1 MNEYWLVSVPG
12 DPNPEGAWKKVN
24 RLTSEQ
30 NEWSVNSKFQIPD
43 LKVGTLDSLVSLS
56 DDLAKHDALAE
67 SVTRKVAQCL
77 ADVIDTDK
85 KVWNKN

>member
-1 MNEYWLVSVPG
+1 
-12 DPNPEGAWKKVN
+12 
-24 RLTSEQ
+24 
-30 NEWSVNSKFQIPD
+30 
-43 LKVGTLDSLVSLS
+43 VGTLDSLVSLS

-85 KVWNKN
+85 KVWNKIDVSVKSKMNKIIYTHIASMNSKCRVKSMCLLFGLV